1 MNRLLFGMMLLAV
14 GCLAGSC
21 TDDDEYTQGVWM
33 RRSDLDGVT
42 RGQASSFTIDNKG
55 YLCCG
60 FRGTNKTYLKD
71 LWVYDINNDYWTQCA
86 DMPDEAQGRHSA
98 TAFALNGKGY
108 ITTGVQKNESTNL
121 ADTWEYDPNTDS
133 WTRKDDFGGG
143 ARYGAL
149 AFSIGG
155 YGYVGTGY
163 NDNYLKDFYRFDPNA
178 ATGQQWTIV
187 SGFGGYKRQYGTA
200 FVIDDVAYICCGDN
214 NGTLVDDL
222 WKFDGS
228 DWKQLRDIAN
238 NDSDEDYDDDYAI
251 TRAGTVS
258 FVIDGRGYIATGT
271 RSGVTSDYWV
281 YDPEEDLWYGD
292 SDDDYTPMTNVHNV
306 SSGGS
311 SRSYAVSFSTGK
323 RGFVL
328 SGSSGTSYFDDVYEL
343 LPYEQED
350 VD

>member
-1 MNRLLFGMMLLAV
+1 MG
-14 GCLAGSC
+14 
-21 TDDDEYTQGVWM
+21 
-33 RRSDLDGVT
+33 
-42 RGQASSFTIDNKG
+42 K
-55 YLCCG
+55 
-60 FRGTNKTYLKD
+60 
-71 LWVYDINNDYWTQCA
+71 
-86 DMPDEAQGRHSA
+86 A
-98 TAFALNGKGY
+98 TLPP
-108 ITTGVQKNESTNL
+108 GVQKNESTNL

-258 FVIDGRGYIATGT
+258 FVIDGRGYTQ
-271 RSGVTSDYWV
+271 
-281 YDPEEDLWYGD
+281 
-292 SDDDYTPMTNVHNV
+292 
-306 SSGGS
+306 
-311 SRSYAVSFSTGK
+311 
-323 RGFVL
+323 
-328 SGSSGTSYFDDVYEL
+328 
-343 LPYEQED
+343 QEP
-350 VD
+350 VVG